1 MVPLRG
7 NLPAFE
13 DIKLNDRDQ
22 ARLKRF
28 KEFNDTGSGY
38 AIEHGTRPSTI
49 GFALAAS
56 PIALAAWVGEKLH
69 EWTDKTPSM
78 EVVLQWLTLYW
89 LTQTFPTSIYPYR
102 HTMHEQK
109 DPTTR
114 PGESAKD
121 FTKPM
126 TGTYVDKPM
135 GYSLFEYEL
144 LPTPIS
150 WAKKTGNLVSFAEH
164 EYGESEGLSQW
175 VIDLWDLCRW
185 SFCRDG
191 ASRFVGQ
198 GCGRVSECRL
208 ARAKAGLGGCD
219 RIERNMVRPI

>member
-1 MVPLRG
+1 MVPLRA

-22 ARLKRF
+22 ARIKRF

-69 EWTDKTPSM
+69 EWTDETPRM

-164 EYGESEGLSQW
+164 EYGES
-175 VIDLWDLCRW
+175 
-185 SFCRDG
+185 
-191 ASRFVGQ
+191 
-198 GCGRVSECRL
+198 
-208 ARAKAGLGGCD
+208 AGLFYHVPLTYGIFAGGHFAATEHPD
-219 RIERNMVRPI
+219 LLAKDVVEFLNVAWPARKRD